1 MDKRLMNP
9 QEYVNANVNAY
20 PSLYSGKNSTL
31 RIMDQLFNVIGNG
44 VDNFEHE
51 ITKTRKHKIRKPPKK
66 FLDGSELFYV
76 YPECNETVICGHILK
91 TPKGDPLDEMITE
104 EEKVKYPNRFFLS
117 NGKIGKND
125 HYIPYPNFTENYSVI
140 WWDENALS
148 IMSTEWKAAVHE
160 FYTSMLEF
168 FKNEKICTK
177 YHHAAPLHD
186 EGDMLKRIESQERMF
201 NAKRTD
207 DMSDAEFHA
216 MIEKEWRHPYD
227 GNTREFIISRWEK
240 EHKRI
245 IDFILKTLERIE
257 KAS

>member
-44 VDNFEHE
+44 IRDFEDA
-51 ITKTRKHKIRKPPKK
+51 ITKTRNHKIRKPPKK
-66 FLDGSELFYV
+66 YLDGSQLFYV
-76 YPECNETVICGHILK
+76 YPEYDEVNIGTQVFKLS
-91 TPKGDPLDEMITE
+91 KGNPLDEMITE
-104 EEKVKYPNRFFLS
+104 EEKVNYPSCHFIS
-117 NGKIGKND
+117 NGKY
-125 HYIPYPNFTENYSVI
+125 HETFVPYPNFKEEYSIV
-140 WWDENALS
+140 WTDENALS
-148 IMSTEWKAAVHE
+148 IMPDEWKAAAHE

-168 FKNEKICTK
+168 FKNEKICTM

-186 EGDMLKRIESQERMF
+186 EGDMLKKIETQERMF
-201 NAKRTD
+201 NVKRTD

-216 MIEKEWRHPYD
+216 MVEREWRHPYD